1 MSKKLKRYLINQHLQ
16 REEES
21 DEMEHLENIN
31 IAM

>member
-1 MSKKLKRYLINQHLQ
+1 MSKKLKRYLINQQLQ

-21 DEMEHLENIN
+21 DELEHLENIN